1 MIPTQPGFFAE
12 GTGNVEPEK
21 CRPGTYQDLM

>member
-1 MIPTQPGFFAE
+1 MIPTEPGFFAE

-21 CRPGTYQDLM
+21 CRPGTYQDER